1 MSNFWTFL
9 ISVAILV
16 TAIASVVIAVRLG
29 RILVVLEQLNTAFD
43 KLRKN
48 LTGISTVIHSQQ
60 EAIQTRREKEEG
72 ENAEQLLRGDE
83 RISLT
88 PGKSQ

>member
-1 MSNFWTFL
+1 MSNFWTFV

-16 TAIASVVIAVRLG
+16 TAIASVVIAVRVG

-43 KLRKN
+43 RLRKN

-60 EAIQTRREKEEG
+60 EAIQTRRQKEE

-88 PGKSQ
+88 SGKSQ